1 MNHDTEESWRESVKE
16 ELKRISALDDSIG
29 STLNTVVVGGSVGAI
44 IASVNYLKDIA
55 GPNPAAGSLAYLKV
69 SWVVLVIAVAL
80 SIGSLLTS
88 RKAGRLHRDAL
99 AARVAKDVEG
109 DAHLTSRCTRWNR
122 ATKFFHWSGL
132 GGLGLGTGLLI
143 WFAMLN
149 LPPEATAMA
158 EKKGTE
164 RKIQEVKRDPPRRTP
179 DERPRPVPERKED
192 KSYDH
197 DTSNPFLQRP
207 QAPPPATD
215 KPEKQR

>member
-1 MNHDTEESWRESVKE
+1 MNHDTEEGWREYVKE

-29 STLNTVVVGGSVGAI
+29 RTLNTVVVGGSVGAI
-44 IASVNYLKDIA
+44 IASINYLKDIA
-55 GPNPAAGSLAYLKV
+55 GPNPAAGSLAYLRV
-69 SWVVLVIAVAL
+69 SWVVLVIAVAF

-99 AARVAKDVEG
+99 AARVAKDIEG
-109 DAHLTSRCTRWNR
+109 DARLTRRCTRWNR

-132 GGLGLGTGLLI
+132 AGLGVGTGLLI

-164 RKIQEVKRDPPRRTP
+164 KQVREVQVKPDRTTP
-179 DERPRPVPERKED
+179 KPGERPRPIPERRED

-207 QAPPPATD
+207 QTTPPPKD
-215 KPEKQR
+215 KPEK